1 MIRLITVAAAAA
13 LVALPASAQSIRV
26 STAGKS
32 VEQIRL
38 EVLKAAKSLCARET
52 VGASFPADEMRACVK
67 GTVRTTLAQSSDPAL
82 QFASR

>member
-1 MIRLITVAAAAA
+1 MIRLITLAAAAA

-52 VGASFPADEMRACVK
+52 VGASFPIEEMRACVK

-82 QFASR
+82 QLASR